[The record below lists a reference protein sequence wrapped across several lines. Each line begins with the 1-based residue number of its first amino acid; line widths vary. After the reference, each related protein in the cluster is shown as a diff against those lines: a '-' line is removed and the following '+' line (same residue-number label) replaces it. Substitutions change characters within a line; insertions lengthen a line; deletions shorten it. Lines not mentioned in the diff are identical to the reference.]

1 MNLPDNLTFLIVE
14 DLVSDSF
21 LIQRQLKKIC
31 LHPEIRFVDSEISLI
46 NAIKTYI
53 PDIVITDFNL
63 IGMNAFDVIRVT
75 KDYNN
80 KIPVVVIT
88 AHLKNEDDKER
99 LLEAG
104 ASGFFLKEPV
114 NELNERLLPLFTQI
128 LEEKGKQLDKIG
140 KERKK
145 YDSSKS
151 HSDFLRAF
159 AFKEEEED
167 EEEQFV
173 VQNNGFMYKLR
184 NLFSDKK

>member
-1 MNLPDNLTFLIVE
+1 MNLPDNLNFLIVE

-21 LIQRQLKKIC
+21 LIQRQLKKISA
-31 LHPEIRFVDSEISLI
+31 HPEIRFVDSEIGLI

-63 IGMNAFDVIRVT
+63 IGMDAFDVIRLT
-75 KDYNN
+75 KDYNS

-88 AHLKNEDDKER
+88 AHLKNEADKER

-114 NELNERLLPLFTQI
+114 SDLNERLLPLFAQI
-128 LEEKGKQLDKIG
+128 VEEKGNQLHKLNH
-140 KERKK
+140 ERRK

-151 HSDFLRAF
+151 NSDFLRAF
-159 AFKEEEED
+159 TFKEES
-167 EEEQFV
+167 EEEIALKEPKVSFLY
-173 VQNNGFMYKLR
+173 MLR
-184 NLFSDKK
+184 NLFPFKR